1 MRTSLRLGAIAA
13 RSGSVRNGFPCAAG
27 RLRAWDV
34 RRAVVSDPS
43 DPRLDGFRD
52 LRDPELRRS
61 REERDGVFVAEGVTV
76 VGRLAR
82 SRYRTVA
89 VAVVPDQEAV
99 VAAEL
104 TSAEGLVAGLVDVPL
119 LVVDRPVLDAVAGFP
134 VHRGVLALG
143 ARRPFPGVEGLDP
156 AARTVVVLEDCND
169 HENMGAIA
177 RSARALGAEALV
189 LSPRCADPLYRR
201 SVRVSMGEILRLP
214 VVVATGWPEGLVG
227 LQAAGFRVLALT
239 PAPGAVDLDTVD
251 VGADETGRAAVG
263 GGGAGPHRR
272 GPGDGRPPGAH
283 PHHPGGRLAER
294 RPRRRRGPAPRRRV
308 PPPASDLAL
317 AAVRWLASSGQPDQ

>member
-1 MRTSLRLGAIAA
+1 M
-13 RSGSVRNGFPCAAG
+13 
-27 RLRAWDV
+27 

-82 SRYRTVA
+82 SPYRTVA
-89 VAVVPDQEAV
+89 VALVPDQEAAV
-99 VAAEL
+99 TAEL
-104 TSAEGLVAGLVDVPL
+104 AGVEGLAEVPL

-143 ARRPFPGVEGLDP
+143 ARRPFPGVEGIDP

-177 RSARALGAEALV
+177 RSARALGAEAVV

-214 VVVATGWPEGLVG
+214 VVVATGWPEGLVA

-239 PAPGAVDLDTVD
+239 PASDAVDLDTVEVGVHERVALLLGAEGPGLTAVAQAAAD
-251 VGADETGRAAVG
+251 VRVSIPITAGVDSLNVGHAAAV
-263 GGGAGPHRR
+263 AL
-272 GPGDGRPPGAH
+272 
-283 PHHPGGRLAER
+283 HHVAAARR
-294 RPRRRRGPAPRRRV
+294 RP
-308 PPPASDLAL
+308 
-317 AAVRWLASSGQPDQ
+317 

>member
-1 MRTSLRLGAIAA
+1 M
-13 RSGSVRNGFPCAAG
+13 
-27 RLRAWDV
+27 
-34 RRAVVSDPS
+34 RRAVVTDPT

-82 SRYRTVA
+82 STYRTVA
-89 VAVVPDQEAV
+89 MAVVPELEALV
-99 VAAEL
+99 GAEL
-104 TSAEGLVAGLVDVPL
+104 SGVEGLDEVPL

-143 ARRPFPGVEGLDP
+143 ARRRFPGVEGLDP

-177 RSARALGAEALV
+177 RSARALGAEALL

-214 VVVATGWPEGLVG
+214 VLVATGWPQGLID

-239 PAPGAVDLDTVD
+239 PAPDAVDLDTVAVDGDERVALLLGAEGPGLTEVAQASAD
-251 VGADETGRAAVG
+251 VRVRIPITPGVDSLNVGHAAAVALHHVAAARR
-263 GGGAGPHRR
+263 AGSR
-272 GPGDGRPPGAH
+272 
-283 PHHPGGRLAER
+283 
-294 RPRRRRGPAPRRRV
+294 
-308 PPPASDLAL
+308 S
-317 AAVRWLASSGQPDQ
+317 

>member
-1 MRTSLRLGAIAA
+1 
-13 RSGSVRNGFPCAAG
+13 
-27 RLRAWDV
+27 
-34 RRAVVSDPS
+34 VVIDPS

-76 VGRLAR
+76 VGRLVR
-82 SRYRTVA
+82 SPYRTVA
-89 VAVVPDQEAV
+89 VAVVPEQEAV

-104 TSAEGLVAGLVDVPL
+104 SGVDHGDGLVEVPL
-119 LVVDRPVLDAVAGFP
+119 LVVDRAVLDSVAGFP

-143 ARRPFPGVEGLDP
+143 ARRPFPGVDGLDP
-156 AARTVVVLEDCND
+156 TVRTVVVLEDCND

-177 RSARALGAEALV
+177 RSARALGADAMV

-214 VVVATGWPEGLVG
+214 VVVATGWPDGLVG

-239 PAPGAVDLDTVD
+239 PAADAVDLDSVAVGPDERVALLLGAEGPGLTAEAQATADARVRIPITHGVD
-251 VGADETGRAAVG
+251 SLNVGHASAVALHHVAAARRAA
-263 GGGAGPHRR
+263 A
-272 GPGDGRPPGAH
+272 
-283 PHHPGGRLAER
+283 
-294 RPRRRRGPAPRRRV
+294 PA
-308 PPPASDLAL
+308 
-317 AAVRWLASSGQPDQ
+317 